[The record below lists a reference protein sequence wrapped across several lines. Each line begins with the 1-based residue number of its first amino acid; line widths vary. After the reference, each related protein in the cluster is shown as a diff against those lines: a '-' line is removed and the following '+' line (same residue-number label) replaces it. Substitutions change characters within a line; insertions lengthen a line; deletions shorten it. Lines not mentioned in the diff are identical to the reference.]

1 MMTSV
6 IPPHLR
12 SSMYRENNKNEHG
25 RLKECWGEYILH
37 NLDKKGARIAIS
49 GVEFDINCRK
59 IINIHLRNTENTCF

>member
-1 MMTSV
+1 MTNV

-12 SSMYRENNKNEHG
+12 SSMYRDNNKTEHG
-25 RLKECWGEYILH
+25 RLKEYWEEYMLH

-59 IINIHLRNTENTCF
+59 IINIHLRNVVNTFF